1 MNALDA
7 AEQVLRDAREPLHY
21 RDLTKRMLDHGL
33 WTTRGKTPWET
44 VNARLA
50 VDIRGRGE
58 DSRFRRTAPGMF
70 TLNDAGEPRRAAR
83 PGPQDQAGSGADT
96 VWKPAGRMSFLDA
109 AEEVLRSSGLREPMH
124 YEVIATQAIAAG
136 LIATEGKT
144 PGVSL
149 SAMVGTDIRR
159 REARGEPQRFVRRER
174 GMIGL
179 AEPVPFSLATEI
191 EEHNQDV
198 REKLLASV
206 RDDSPAEFERLV
218 AELLSALEFEEVER
232 TPLGGDGGIDVRG
245 TLVVG
250 GVVYIRMAV
259 QAKRWKNNVPA
270 PIVQQVRGSLG
281 AHEQGL
287 VITTSDFSKGARQEA
302 ARADASPVA
311 LMNGEQLV
319 DLLIEKG
326 IGVHRSEYYLLSLDN
341 AGGASPDT
349 KDGE

>member
-136 LIATEGKT
+136 LIATEG
-144 PGVSL
+144 
-149 SAMVGTDIRR
+149 RR
-159 REARGEPQRFVRRER
+159 RASPSARW
-174 GMIGL
+174 
-179 AEPVPFSLATEI
+179 S
-191 EEHNQDV
+191 
-198 REKLLASV
+198 
-206 RDDSPAEFERLV
+206 
-218 AELLSALEFEEVER
+218 ER
-232 TPLGGDGGIDVRG
+232 TSAAVR
-245 TLVVG
+245 
-250 GVVYIRMAV
+250 
-259 QAKRWKNNVPA
+259 PA
-270 PIVQQVRGSLG
+270 GSRNG
-281 AHEQGL
+281 
-287 VITTSDFSKGARQEA
+287 SSA
-302 ARADASPVA
+302 ASAA
-311 LMNGEQLV
+311 
-319 DLLIEKG
+319 
-326 IGVHRSEYYLLSLDN
+326 
-341 AGGASPDT
+341 
-349 KDGE
+349 

>member
-7 AEQVLRDAREPLHY
+7 AYEVLRDAGEPLHY
-21 RDLTKRMLDHGL
+21 RELTQRILDGGL
-33 WTTRGKTPWET
+33 WTTQGKTPWDT
-44 VNARLA
+44 VNARLS
-50 VDIRGRGE
+50 VDIRERGGE
-58 DSRFRRTAPGMF
+58 SRFRRTAPGMF
-70 TLNDAGEPRRAAR
+70 TLDDAGESPPAKDPDPLDR
-83 PGPQDQAGSGADT
+83 AGSRDDAYQ
-96 VWKPAGRMSFLDA
+96 KPTGRMSFLDA
-109 AEEVLRSSGLREPMH
+109 AEEVLRSSGSREPMH
-124 YEVIATQAIAAG
+124 YEVIATQAIARG

-179 AEPVPFSLATEI
+179 AEPVPLSLATEI
-191 EEHNQDV
+191 GEHNQVV
-198 REKLLASV
+198 RERLLASV

-218 AELLSALEFEEVER
+218 AELLSALEFEEVKR

-250 GVVYIRMAV
+250 GVVHIRMAV
-259 QAKRWKNNVPA
+259 QAKRWKNNVQA
-270 PIVQQVRGSLG
+270 PIVRQVRGSLG
-281 AHEQGL
+281 AHERGL
-287 VITTSDFSKGARQEA
+287 IITTSDFSKGAHQEA
-302 ARADASPVA
+302 ARADALPVA

-326 IGVHRSEYYLLSLDN
+326 IGVRRSEYHLLSLDDTRQTR
-341 AGGASPDT
+341 PDSA
-349 KDGE
+349 DGE

>member
-7 AEQVLRDAREPLHY
+7 AYEVLRDAGEPLHY
-21 RDLTKRMLDHGL
+21 RELTRQILEREL
-33 WTTRGKTPWET
+33 WTSRGLTPWDT
-44 VNARLA
+44 VNARLS
-50 VDIRGRGE
+50 VDIQRRGK
-58 DSRFRRTAPGMF
+58 DSRFRRTSPGTF
-70 TLNDAGEPRRAAR
+70 TLNKIGGAGQPVAR
-83 PGPQDQAGSGADT
+83 DVPSHPDGDDSSAQKPPGP
-96 VWKPAGRMSFLDA
+96 MSFLDA
-109 AEEVLRSSGLREPMH
+109 AEHVLRSPGVSDALH
-124 YEVIATQAIAAG
+124 YEEIASRAIAAG

-179 AEPVPFSLATEI
+179 AEPVPLSLATEI
-191 EEHNQDV
+191 EEHNRDV
-198 REKLLASV
+198 RERLLASV

-218 AELLSALEFEEVER
+218 AELLSALGFEEVER

-250 GVVYIRMAV
+250 GVVHIRMAV

-287 VITTSDFSKGARQEA
+287 IITISDFSKGARQEA

-326 IGVHRSEYYLLSLDN
+326 IGVRRSEYHLLSLDDAVGTN
-341 AGGASPDT
+341 PDT
-349 KDGE
+349 KEGE